1 MHLAPPYLKALFF
14 LAVLFSL
21 SPWATPPLSLAA
33 GLVFVQLFG
42 HPYAAKNKAWTSNL
56 LKIMVVGLGLGLPLE
71 QVMETGRQ
79 GLGLSLV
86 VLVFAFGLG
95 YLLGRLLGLDA
106 AIRHLI
112 SSGTAICGGS
122 AIAAVAPLVPVDE
135 RGLSLSLGVVFLLNA
150 AAVFIFPGLGQAFGL
165 DAAEFG
171 TWAALAIHDTSSVVG
186 AASRFDQAMAWDLP
200 AGQTALDWAVTTKL
214 TRTLWIIPLSFVTA
228 FAFRKKGHKKGFPW
242 FILFFLM
249 AVMLYHLVPAGRPV
263 FLALAAAA
271 RRGLNLCLFLI
282 GMGLSWPLIRSLG
295 WKTFSFGMLLWLGIS
310 LLSLGLILWK

>member
-122 AIAAVAPLVPVDE
+122 AIAAVAPLV
-135 RGLSLSLGVVFLLNA
+135 
-150 AAVFIFPGLGQAFGL
+150 
-165 DAAEFG
+165 
-171 TWAALAIHDTSSVVG
+171 
-186 AASRFDQAMAWDLP
+186 
-200 AGQTALDWAVTTKL
+200 
-214 TRTLWIIPLSFVTA
+214 
-228 FAFRKKGHKKGFPW
+228 
-242 FILFFLM
+242 
-249 AVMLYHLVPAGRPV
+249 
-263 FLALAAAA
+263 
-271 RRGLNLCLFLI
+271 
-282 GMGLSWPLIRSLG
+282 
-295 WKTFSFGMLLWLGIS
+295 
-310 LLSLGLILWK
+310 